1 MKARMSEEIR
11 QWLEDYRNRNRRIW
25 SKFKESL
32 LRKEVKENAK
42 ICHLIR
48 DIRKR
53 STWNMKIK
61 EDEFIKKL
69 RDEYELA
76 QHEYIECLERETGM
90 KFKAGHITNSSS
102 VSFVG
107 WGIQISLLD
116 QLAYGGI
123 PKKFFDEVYNLYLEH
138 CKKHD
143 IETIPIEDF
152 CYQALSLDNKVR
164 TYTNDILDGEI
175 NRWYFE
181 FFRIIADQYSFICDV
196 SIYSEKIFTIGKSS
210 LEIPDDMTA
219 RFYKEFIKSNLKKL
233 GFDIERFSEISTMIE
248 V

>member
-1 MKARMSEEIR
+1 MKARMSEKIR
-11 QWLEDYRNRNRRIW
+11 QWLEDYRNRNRRTW
-25 SKFKESL
+25 SEVKDSL

-48 DIRKR
+48 DIQKR
-53 STWNMKIK
+53 NIWNMKIK

-107 WGIQISLLD
+107 WGIQIFDITREDIPEKFLNEIYTEYLAHCIEHGISTLPLSEFCMKSLVL
-116 QLAYGGI
+116 
-123 PKKFFDEVYNLYLEH
+123 
-138 CKKHD
+138 
-143 IETIPIEDF
+143 TEDNE
-152 CYQALSLDNKVR
+152 CDDN
-164 TYTNDILDGEI
+164 YEI
-175 NRWYFE
+175 NRWYFQ
-181 FFRIIADQYSFICDV
+181 FFKIIAEKYHLFCEIDSFGKEFI
-196 SIYSEKIFTIGKSS
+196 IGKSS

-233 GFDIERFSEISTMIE
+233 DFDIERFSEIFTIID
-248 V
+248 